1 MQKYIFFPKEQRRYK
16 DFSYLCRQK
25 GLKCKNMTT
34 NEKKELEQLREEVE
48 RLREN
53 NKRLI
58 EGSEQLIARNMML
71 AEKMDIYYEVRR
83 RVEWLKDLVR
93 KHRELMAHADLRDDE
108 ELLAIIEARL
118 EGDDFALPP
127 EFGLKDVAELVGT
140 TQQRIVELYKRKT
153 IYHSIDKYLD
163 YLRLMRALRLLKD
176 KPLYGVEAIAQDAG
190 FNSVRTMHRK
200 IIDAIGMTPGQFRDI
215 TNPD

>member
-1 MQKYIFFPKEQRRYK
+1 
-16 DFSYLCRQK
+16 
-25 GLKCKNMTT
+25 MTT

-176 KPLYGVEAIAQDAG
+176 KSLYGVEAIAQDAG